1 MLLEKKNAV
10 FMRLTAFHKRLFPYK
25 NERWSMKPV
34 IDTTKEYGL
43 VLEGGGAKGA
53 YQIGAW
59 KALKEANIRI
69 KGIAGTSVG
78 ALNGAL
84 ICMGDLEK
92 AESLWENI
100 SYSQIMSVDDKIM
113 EDIFKQKKIS
123 RDALKDMMDYIS
135 DGGVD
140 ITPLKELIAECV
152 DEEKI
157 QNSPMDLYIHTFSV
171 DEMRELNVD
180 LKEIEPELIK
190 DFLLASSYIFPIF
203 KSEKLHGKT
212 YIDGGAIN
220 NVPVDTLIEKEY
232 KDIIIVRIFGI
243 GREKKVKIPE
253 DTTIYTIAPTVS
265 LGSILDFNPKRSKMH
280 LKRGYFDTMRVLYGL
295 AGKIYYIDEQEKECY
310 YLRQLTELS
319 QDIYVYLADVYKL
332 EVQESR
338 AVRNLTEIILP
349 VIAEEMKLSK
359 EWSYRELYLS
369 ILEAT
374 AKICRIQKYKIYTL
388 QELQD
393 RVREKLPSLEGE
405 ELPAF
410 VQIISKEKLL

>member
-1 MLLEKKNAV
+1 
-10 FMRLTAFHKRLFPYK
+10 
-25 NERWSMKPV
+25 MKPV

-84 ICMGDLEK
+84 ICMGDLEQ

>member
-1 MLLEKKNAV
+1 
-10 FMRLTAFHKRLFPYK
+10 
-25 NERWSMKPV
+25 MKPV

-232 KDIIIVRIFGI
+232 KDIIVVRIFGI

-310 YLRQLTELS
+310 YLSQLTELS
-319 QDIYVYLADVYKL
+319 QDINAYLTDVYKL
-332 EVQESR
+332 ELQESKE
-338 AVRNLTEIILP
+338 VRNLTEVILP

-359 EWSYRELYLS
+359 DWSYKELYLS

-393 RVREKLPSLEGE
+393 KVREKLLTLEGE

-410 VQIISKEKLL
+410 VQIISKDRLL

>member
-1 MLLEKKNAV
+1 
-10 FMRLTAFHKRLFPYK
+10 
-25 NERWSMKPV
+25 MKPV

-319 QDIYVYLADVYKL
+319 QDIYAYLTDVYKL
-332 EVQESR
+332 ELQESR
-338 AVRNLTEIILP
+338 EVRNLTEVILP

-359 EWSYRELYLS
+359 DWSYKELYLS

-393 RVREKLPSLEGE
+393 KVREKLLTLEGE

-410 VQIISKEKLL
+410 VQIISKDRLL

>member
-1 MLLEKKNAV
+1 
-10 FMRLTAFHKRLFPYK
+10 
-25 NERWSMKPV
+25 MKPV
-34 IDTTKEYGL
+34 LDTEKEYGL

-59 KALKEANIRI
+59 KALKEAGIRI

-100 SYSQIMSVDDKIM
+100 SYSQIMSVDDKVM

-123 RDALKDMMDYIS
+123 RDVLKDMMDYIS
-135 DGGVD
+135 AGGVD

-171 DEMRELNVD
+171 DEMRDLNVD
-180 LKEIEPELIK
+180 LKGIEPEFIK

-220 NVPVDTLIEKEY
+220 NVPIDTLIEKEY
-232 KDIIIVRIFGI
+232 KDILVVRIFGI

-265 LGSILDFNPKRSKMH
+265 LGSILDFNPKRSKIH
-280 LKRGYFDTMRVLYGL
+280 LKRGYFDTMRVIYGL

>member
-1 MLLEKKNAV
+1 
-10 FMRLTAFHKRLFPYK
+10 
-25 NERWSMKPV
+25 MKPV
-34 IDTTKEYGL
+34 LDTEKEYGL

-59 KALKEANIRI
+59 KALKEAGIRI

-100 SYSQIMSVDDKIM
+100 SYSQIMSVDDKVM

-135 DGGVD
+135 AGGVD

-157 QNSPMDLYIHTFSV
+157 QNSPMDLYIHTFSI
-171 DEMRELNVD
+171 DEMRDLNVH
-180 LKEIEPELIK
+180 LKGIEPELIK

-220 NVPVDTLIEKEY
+220 NVPIDTLIEKEY
-232 KDIIIVRIFGI
+232 KDILVVRIFGI

-265 LGSILDFNPKRSKMH
+265 LGSILDFNPKRSKIH
-280 LKRGYFDTMRVLYGL
+280 LKRGYFDTMRVIYGL

>member
-1 MLLEKKNAV
+1 
-10 FMRLTAFHKRLFPYK
+10 
-25 NERWSMKPV
+25 MKPV
-34 IDTTKEYGL
+34 LDTEKEYGL

-59 KALKEANIRI
+59 KALKEAGIRI

-100 SYSQIMSVDDKIM
+100 SYSQIMSVDDKVM

-135 DGGVD
+135 AGGVD

-171 DEMRELNVD
+171 DEMRDLNVD
-180 LKEIEPELIK
+180 LKGIEPELIK

-220 NVPVDTLIEKEY
+220 NVPIDTLIEKEY
-232 KDIIIVRIFGI
+232 KDILVVRIFGI

-265 LGSILDFNPKRSKMH
+265 LGSILDFNPKRSKIH
-280 LKRGYFDTMRVLYGL
+280 LKRGYFDTMRVIYGL

-374 AKICRIQKYKIYTL
+374 TKICRIQKYKIYTL

>member
-1 MLLEKKNAV
+1 
-10 FMRLTAFHKRLFPYK
+10 
-25 NERWSMKPV
+25 MKPV

-265 LGSILDFNPKRSKMH
+265 LGSILDFNPKKSKMH

-310 YLRQLTELS
+310 YLSQLTELS
-319 QDIYVYLADVYKL
+319 QDIYAYLTDVYKL
-332 EVQESR
+332 ELQESR
-338 AVRNLTEIILP
+338 EVRNLTEVTLP

-359 EWSYRELYLS
+359 DWSYKELYLS

-393 RVREKLPSLEGE
+393 KVREKLLTLEGE

-410 VQIISKEKLL
+410 VQIISKDRFL

>member
-1 MLLEKKNAV
+1 
-10 FMRLTAFHKRLFPYK
+10 
-25 NERWSMKPV
+25 MKPV
-34 IDTTKEYGL
+34 LDTTKEYGL

-59 KALKEANIRI
+59 KALKEANIHI

-123 RDALKDMMDYIS
+123 RDALKDMVDYIS

-393 RVREKLPSLEGE
+393 KVREKLLTLEGE
-405 ELPAF
+405 EFPAF
-410 VQIISKEKLL
+410 VQIISKDRLL

>member
-1 MLLEKKNAV
+1 
-10 FMRLTAFHKRLFPYK
+10 
-25 NERWSMKPV
+25 MKPV
-34 IDTTKEYGL
+34 IDTEKEYGL

-59 KALKEANIRI
+59 KALKEAGIRI

-84 ICMGDLEK
+84 ICMDDLEK

-100 SYSQIMSVDDKIM
+100 SYSQIMSLDDKIM

-123 RDALKDMMDYIS
+123 RDALKDVIDYIS
-135 DGGVD
+135 EGGID
-140 ITPLKELIAECV
+140 ITPLKELIADYV
-152 DEEKI
+152 DEVKI
-157 QNSPMDLYIHTFSV
+157 QNSPVDLYIHTFSV

-180 LKEIEPELIK
+180 LKEIEPELIQ

-232 KDIIIVRIFGI
+232 KDIIVVRIFGI

-253 DTTIYTIAPTVS
+253 DTAIYTIAPTVS
-265 LGSILDFNPKRSKMH
+265 LGSILDFNPKRSKIH
-280 LKRGYFDTMRVLYGL
+280 LKRGYFDAMRVIYGL
-295 AGKIYYIDEQEKECY
+295 SGKIYYIDEQEKECY

-332 EVQESR
+332 ELQENR
-338 AVRNLTEIILP
+338 EVRNLTEIILP

-374 AKICRIQKYKIYTL
+374 AKICRIQKYRIYTL
-388 QELQD
+388 CQLQD
-393 RVREKLPSLEGE
+393 KVRERLPSLEGQE
-405 ELPAF
+405 FPAF

>member
-1 MLLEKKNAV
+1 
-10 FMRLTAFHKRLFPYK
+10 
-25 NERWSMKPV
+25 MKPV
-34 IDTTKEYGL
+34 LDTEKEYGL

-59 KALKEANIRI
+59 KALKEAGIRI

-100 SYSQIMSVDDKIM
+100 SYSQIMSVDDKVM

-135 DGGVD
+135 AGGVD

-171 DEMRELNVD
+171 DEMRDLNVD
-180 LKEIEPELIK
+180 LKGIEPELIK

-220 NVPVDTLIEKEY
+220 NVPIDTLIENEY
-232 KDIIIVRIFGI
+232 KDILVVRIFGI

-265 LGSILDFNPKRSKMH
+265 LGSILDFNPKRSKIH
-280 LKRGYFDTMRVLYGL
+280 LKRGYFDTMRVIYGL

-332 EVQESR
+332 ELQESR

-393 RVREKLPSLEGE
+393 KVREKLPSLEGE

>member
-1 MLLEKKNAV
+1 
-10 FMRLTAFHKRLFPYK
+10 
-25 NERWSMKPV
+25 MKPV
-34 IDTTKEYGL
+34 LDTEKEYGL

-59 KALKEANIRI
+59 KALKEAGIRI

-135 DGGVD
+135 AGGVD

-157 QNSPMDLYIHTFSV
+157 QNSSMDLYIHTFSV

-220 NVPVDTLIEKEY
+220 NVPIDTLIEKEY
-232 KDIIIVRIFGI
+232 KDILVVRIFGI

-253 DTTIYTIAPTVS
+253 GTTIYTIAPTVS

-280 LKRGYFDTMRVLYGL
+280 LKRGYFDTMRVIYGL

-310 YLRQLTELS
+310 YLSQLTELS

-332 EVQESR
+332 ELQESR

-393 RVREKLPSLEGE
+393 KVREKLPSLEGE
-405 ELPAF
+405 KLPAF

>member
-1 MLLEKKNAV
+1 
-10 FMRLTAFHKRLFPYK
+10 
-25 NERWSMKPV
+25 MKPV

-84 ICMGDLEK
+84 ICMGDLKK

-152 DEEKI
+152 DEDKI
-157 QNSPMDLYIHTFSV
+157 QNSSMDLYIHTFSV

-232 KDIIIVRIFGI
+232 KDIIVVRIFGI

-280 LKRGYFDTMRVLYGL
+280 LKRGYFDTMRVIYGL

-319 QDIYVYLADVYKL
+319 QDIYAYLTDVYKL
-332 EVQESR
+332 ELQESR
-338 AVRNLTEIILP
+338 EVRNLTEVILP

-359 EWSYRELYLS
+359 DWSYRELYLS

-393 RVREKLPSLEGE
+393 KVREKLFSFEGE

-410 VQIISKEKLL
+410 VQIISKDRLL

>member
-1 MLLEKKNAV
+1 
-10 FMRLTAFHKRLFPYK
+10 
-25 NERWSMKPV
+25 MKPV

-310 YLRQLTELS
+310 YLSQLTELS

-338 AVRNLTEIILP
+338 AVRNLTEVILP

-359 EWSYRELYLS
+359 DWSYKELYLS

-393 RVREKLPSLEGE
+393 KVREKLLTLEGE

-410 VQIISKEKLL
+410 VQIISKDRFL

>member
-1 MLLEKKNAV
+1 
-10 FMRLTAFHKRLFPYK
+10 
-25 NERWSMKPV
+25 MKPV
-34 IDTTKEYGL
+34 LDTEKEYGL

-59 KALKEANIRI
+59 KALKEAGIRI

-100 SYSQIMSVDDKIM
+100 SYSQIMSVDDKVM

-135 DGGVD
+135 AGGVD

-171 DEMRELNVD
+171 DEMRDLNVD
-180 LKEIEPELIK
+180 LKGIEPELIK

-220 NVPVDTLIEKEY
+220 NVPIDTLIEKEY
-232 KDIIIVRIFGI
+232 KDILVVRIFGI

-265 LGSILDFNPKRSKMH
+265 LGSILDFNPKRSKIH
-280 LKRGYFDTMRVLYGL
+280 LKRGYFDTMRVIYGL

-393 RVREKLPSLEGE
+393 RVREKLPSLECE

>member
-1 MLLEKKNAV
+1 
-10 FMRLTAFHKRLFPYK
+10 
-25 NERWSMKPV
+25 MKPV

-59 KALKEANIRI
+59 KALREANIRI

-319 QDIYVYLADVYKL
+319 QDIYAYLTDVYKL
-332 EVQESR
+332 ELQESKE
-338 AVRNLTEIILP
+338 VRNLTEVILP

-359 EWSYRELYLS
+359 DWSYKELYLS

-393 RVREKLPSLEGE
+393 KVREKLLTLEGE

-410 VQIISKEKLL
+410 VQIISKNRLL

>member
-1 MLLEKKNAV
+1 
-10 FMRLTAFHKRLFPYK
+10 
-25 NERWSMKPV
+25 MKPV

-265 LGSILDFNPKRSKMH
+265 LGSILDFNPKKSKMH

-310 YLRQLTELS
+310 YLSQLTELS
-319 QDIYVYLADVYKL
+319 QDIYAYLTDVYKL
-332 EVQESR
+332 ELQESR
-338 AVRNLTEIILP
+338 EVRNLTEVILP

-359 EWSYRELYLS
+359 DWSYKELYLS

-393 RVREKLPSLEGE
+393 KVREKLLTLEGE

-410 VQIISKEKLL
+410 VQIISKDRFL

>member
-1 MLLEKKNAV
+1 
-10 FMRLTAFHKRLFPYK
+10 
-25 NERWSMKPV
+25 MKPV
-34 IDTTKEYGL
+34 LDTEKEYGL

-59 KALKEANIRI
+59 KALKEAGIRI

-100 SYSQIMSVDDKIM
+100 SYSQIMSVDDKVM

-135 DGGVD
+135 AGGVD

-171 DEMRELNVD
+171 DEMRDLNVD
-180 LKEIEPELIK
+180 LKGIEPELIK

-220 NVPVDTLIEKEY
+220 NVPIDTLIEKEY
-232 KDIIIVRIFGI
+232 KDILVVRIFGI

-265 LGSILDFNPKRSKMH
+265 LGSILDFNPKRSKIH
-280 LKRGYFDTMRVLYGL
+280 LKRGYFDTMRVIYGL

-319 QDIYVYLADVYKL
+319 QDIYVYLADVYKFEL
-332 EVQESR
+332 QESR

-393 RVREKLPSLEGE
+393 KVREKLPSLEGE

>member
-1 MLLEKKNAV
+1 
-10 FMRLTAFHKRLFPYK
+10 
-25 NERWSMKPV
+25 MKPV
-34 IDTTKEYGL
+34 LDTEKEYGL

-59 KALKEANIRI
+59 KALKEAGIRI

-100 SYSQIMSVDDKIM
+100 SYSQIMSVDDKVM

-135 DGGVD
+135 AGGVD

-171 DEMRELNVD
+171 DEMRDLNVD
-180 LKEIEPELIK
+180 LKGIEPELIK

-220 NVPVDTLIEKEY
+220 NVPIDTLIEKEY
-232 KDIIIVRIFGI
+232 KDILVVRIFGI

-265 LGSILDFNPKRSKMH
+265 LGSILDFNPKRSKIH
-280 LKRGYFDTMRVLYGL
+280 LKRGYFDTMRVIYGL

-349 VIAEEMKLSK
+349 VIAEEMKISK

-388 QELQD
+388 QEMQD

>member
-1 MLLEKKNAV
+1 
-10 FMRLTAFHKRLFPYK
+10 
-25 NERWSMKPV
+25 MKPV

-232 KDIIIVRIFGI
+232 KDIIVVRIFGI

-310 YLRQLTELS
+310 YLSQLTELS
-319 QDIYVYLADVYKL
+319 QDIYAYLTDVYKL
-332 EVQESR
+332 ELQESR

-359 EWSYRELYLS
+359 DWSYKELYLS

-393 RVREKLPSLEGE
+393 KVREKLLILEGE

-410 VQIISKEKLL
+410 VQIISKDRLL

>member
-1 MLLEKKNAV
+1 
-10 FMRLTAFHKRLFPYK
+10 
-25 NERWSMKPV
+25 MKPV
-34 IDTTKEYGL
+34 LDTEKEYGL

-59 KALKEANIRI
+59 KALKEAGIRI

-100 SYSQIMSVDDKIM
+100 SYSQIMSVDDKVM

-135 DGGVD
+135 AGGVD

-232 KDIIIVRIFGI
+232 KDIIVVRIFGI

-310 YLRQLTELS
+310 YLSQLTELS
-319 QDIYVYLADVYKL
+319 QDIYAYLTDVYKL
-332 EVQESR
+332 ELQESKE
-338 AVRNLTEIILP
+338 VRNLTEVILP

-359 EWSYRELYLS
+359 DWSYKELYLS

-393 RVREKLPSLEGE
+393 KVREKLLTLEGE

>member
-1 MLLEKKNAV
+1 
-10 FMRLTAFHKRLFPYK
+10 
-25 NERWSMKPV
+25 MKPV

-265 LGSILDFNPKRSKMH
+265 LGSILDFNPKKSKMH
-280 LKRGYFDTMRVLYGL
+280 LKRGYFDTMRVLYRL

-310 YLRQLTELS
+310 YLSQLTELS
-319 QDIYVYLADVYKL
+319 QDIYAYLTDVYKL
-332 EVQESR
+332 ELQESR
-338 AVRNLTEIILP
+338 EVRNLTEVILP

-359 EWSYRELYLS
+359 DWSYKELYLS

-393 RVREKLPSLEGE
+393 KVREKLLTLEGE

-410 VQIISKEKLL
+410 VQIISKDRFL

>member
-1 MLLEKKNAV
+1 
-10 FMRLTAFHKRLFPYK
+10 
-25 NERWSMKPV
+25 MKPV

-243 GREKKVKIPE
+243 GREKKVQIPE

-265 LGSILDFNPKRSKMH
+265 LGSILDFNPKKSKMH

-310 YLRQLTELS
+310 YLSQLTELS
-319 QDIYVYLADVYKL
+319 QDIYAYLTDVYKL
-332 EVQESR
+332 ELQESR
-338 AVRNLTEIILP
+338 EVRNLTEVILP

-359 EWSYRELYLS
+359 DWSYKELYLS

-393 RVREKLPSLEGE
+393 KVREKLLTLEGE

-410 VQIISKEKLL
+410 VQIISKDRFL